1 MCWSPHTPIYLPNH
15 CVNWL
20 VLRDSYWI
28 MEGLLLCEMNDTV
41 RGMIE
46 NLVQM
51 VEWSVSIVAM

>member
-1 MCWSPHTPIYLPNH
+1 M
-15 CVNWL
+15 NWL

-51 VEWSVSIVAM
+51 VEWSVLITVT